1 MAALLEVRGLRAG
14 YGRSEVLHG
23 VDLTVPPGAAV
34 ALLGAN
40 GAGKTT
46 LLKTIAGLVPA
57 REGQVLLQGAPV
69 ERRPANARA
78 RAGLCLIP
86 EGRGI
91 FRRLTVRENLTM
103 QVGRRHLNGS
113 LEKATARFPKLGQ
126 RMDQVAGTLSGGEQQ
141 MLALARALVTD
152 PLVVMADELS
162 VGLAPVVV
170 DEIFEA
176 LEVLEAEGRSLLLV
190 EQYVERAVGI
200 ADYVYILQKGEIV
213 FVGEPSQ
220 CASGVVFARYLG
232 ASA

>member
-1 MAALLEVRGLRAG
+1 MPAVLEVTGLRAG
-14 YGRSEVLHG
+14 YGRTEVLHG
-23 VDLTVPPGAAV
+23 VDLRVPAGAAV
-34 ALLGAN
+34 ALLGSN

-46 LLKTIAGLVPA
+46 LLKTIAGLLPA
-57 REGQVLLQGAPV
+57 REGHVRFQGSPV

-152 PLVVMADELS
+152 PAVVLADELS

-176 LEVLEAEGRSLLLV
+176 LAVLRAEGRSLLLV

>member
-1 MAALLEVRGLRAG
+1 MPALLEVRGLRAG
-14 YGRSEVLHG
+14 YGRNEVLHG
-23 VDLTVPPGAAV
+23 VDLKVPPGAAV
-34 ALLGAN
+34 ALLGSN

-46 LLKTIAGLVPA
+46 LLKTIAGLLPA
-57 REGQVLLQGAPV
+57 QGGHVLLQGAPV
-69 ERRPANARA
+69 EKRPANARA
-78 RAGLCLIP
+78 RSGIGLIP

-91 FRRLTVRENLTM
+91 FRRLTVRENLAM
-103 QVGRRHLNGS
+103 QVGRRQLNGS

-126 RMDQVAGTLSGGEQQ
+126 RMGQVAGTLSGGEQQ

-152 PLVVMADELS
+152 PLVVLADELS

-176 LEVLEAEGRSLLLV
+176 LAVLEAEGRSLLLV

>member
-1 MAALLEVRGLRAG
+1 MPALLEVRGLRAG
-14 YGRSEVLHG
+14 YGRNEVLHG
-23 VDLTVPPGAAV
+23 VDLRVPPGAAV
-34 ALLGAN
+34 ALLGSN

-46 LLKTIAGLVPA
+46 LLKTIAGLLPA
-57 REGQVLLQGAPV
+57 REGQVLLQGDPV
-69 ERRPANARA
+69 EKRPANARA
-78 RAGLCLIP
+78 RGGLCLIP

-126 RMDQVAGTLSGGEQQ
+126 RMDQMAGTLSGGEQQ

-152 PLVVMADELS
+152 PLVVLADELS

-176 LEVLEAEGRSLLLV
+176 LAVLEAEGRSLLLV

-200 ADYVYILQKGEIV
+200 ADYVYILQRGEVV